1 MRVLLLP
8 AQPNSARPQSVL
20 SEDLGLC
27 FHESPDGGP
36 GPRSF
41 LEEGAASTEGSS
53 GRPGPQRG
61 ERERGRLLAP
71 VPGP

>member
-1 MRVLLLP
+1 VRGLLLP

-36 GPRSF
+36 GPWSF
-41 LEEGAASTEGSS
+41 LEEGAASTEGSR
-53 GRPGPQRG
+53 GRPGPSMAD
-61 ERERGRLLAP
+61 ERGWLLAP